1 MATRPGLTGFLS
13 KWVYQDHFE
22 NIISFF
28 SAEQFRKSLKG
39 DRFFFTH
46 KDQVGS
52 FTRQGRRNLLQRT
65 LAGIIC
71 DNTDIARIPANVF
84 LLTDPDDFIN
94 CDDTQALNKNRVEQ
108 LLKFQLNP

>member
-52 FTRQGRRNLLQRT
+52 FTRQGRRNLLRRT

-94 CDDTQALNKNRVEQ
+94 CDDTQALNKNRVEE